1 MKIKPVSIAVRFV
14 VVISMVCAPWSSKAR
29 PQEPM
34 DVFSGICN
42 ALGGLAPVIA
52 AFCKVTDKAVE
63 LAKPKDPLTLREL
76 SLKVTSLEI
85 DLRKVEEL
93 IPNLTFE
100 QRREEVLSLT
110 RVVEAERAHLQ
121 AALDIAADQPNNR
134 SVEAQAL
141 GAAQALAKPV
151 FYSMPGRTVGAP
163 DRFDPRVAL
172 PSFVVAVEGWLA
184 IRAAAKM
191 PMTDNSRRQVASF
204 AERLREIVSQMRVSV
219 HCEEVFHDF
228 NRFTC
233 RKPKEEPCD
242 PTPAC
247 NHRLSCTDEM
257 EANTHA
263 TGTTT
268 DGVCPGRTTVNAQRN
283 RARRL
288 ADYQVDQY
296 DGIAIRWGTMALDP
310 ISLPTRT
317 EVTVSANVLWLD
329 TGVALQA
336 GQQFRVQ
343 ASGLWSNTG
352 PPAKGPNGFIGFSH
366 PSSLLPTANFA
377 SLIGRVGGVMFP
389 VGESFE
395 GPSPGSGTLFL
406 SINDLPNTFA
416 DNQGTLAVTIV
427 LR

>member
-1 MKIKPVSIAVRFV
+1 
-14 VVISMVCAPWSSKAR
+14 
-29 PQEPM
+29 M
-34 DVFSGICN
+34 DVFSGICS
-42 ALGGLAPVIA
+42 ALGGLTPVIA

-63 LAKPKDPLTLREL
+63 LAKPKDPLSLREL

-151 FYSMPGRTVGAP
+151 FYALPGRTAGAA

-191 PMTDNSRRQVASF
+191 PMTGNSRRQLASF
-204 AERLREIVSQMRVSV
+204 AERLREIVSQMRASV

-228 NRFTC
+228 NRFSC
-233 RKPKEEPCD
+233 PKPKDKTVRRPGDPEPEPTPECD

-257 EANTHA
+257 NADTNA

-268 DGVCPGRTTVNAQRN
+268 DGVCPGGTTVNAQRN
-283 RARRL
+283 RATRL

-296 DGIAIRWGTMALDP
+296 DGIAIKWGAMALDP
-310 ISLPTRT
+310 IPLPTRT
-317 EVTVSANVLWLD
+317 EVTVSANVLWVD
-329 TGVALQA
+329 TGVTVQA
-336 GQQFRVQ
+336 GQHFRVQ

-389 VGESFE
+389 VGEGFD
-395 GPSPGSGTLFL
+395 GPSPRAGTLFL
-406 SINDLPNTFA
+406 SINDLPDTFA

-427 LR
+427 LQ